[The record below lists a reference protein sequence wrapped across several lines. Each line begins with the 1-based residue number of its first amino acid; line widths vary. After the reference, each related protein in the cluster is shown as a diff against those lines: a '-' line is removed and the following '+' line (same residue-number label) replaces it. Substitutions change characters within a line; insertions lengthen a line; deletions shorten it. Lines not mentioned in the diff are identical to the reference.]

1 MAHIKK
7 IVIPL
12 VSLAVLFLIEYLGFF
27 NGVNGYFYDLS
38 FRLRGA
44 RTPPASIVI
53 VAVDEKT
60 MAELGRWPIARRH
73 YATLLE
79 KTKLAAAVGFDIVM
93 AEPSPD
99 DAGLAAAI
107 AKQGAV
113 VLPIVI
119 EEDMTAVYPSRV
131 LASARTGHVHIER
144 GLDGIAREVYHTLYF
159 RGKKLPSFSS
169 VVRETAAKSP
179 FARQEL
185 ASGGG
190 GSDAIV
196 QSDAMTI
203 NFYGGPG
210 AFTKISFA
218 DVAKGAYPPDTF
230 RGKIVLVG
238 ITALGLVDSVTTPF
252 SETRLG
258 TAGVEVQA
266 NILANL
272 LEGNAVGIVPL
283 SVRFPAGA
291 LFAVL
296 LYAFFFRTTEGKGAL
311 VLVAA
316 LGLGSLSV
324 FLVFSLRHVWFAPA
338 GSLAATVVLFAA
350 AYVVKLS
357 EAAASLGATY
367 KAIGPHLRNRPAGT
381 GGSTVAGGLAGIVT
395 PRGIQAQASLLA
407 DITHELIFEK
417 ELSDRILL
425 SDVFGVAVF
434 DGEGRAVMASR
445 DVRRICDVNAVPLDG
460 RDRFAAGLS
469 PFVLE
474 KGGEGQPF
482 ERWLAMPSV
491 TVSLAKPEKRF
502 LKLDVS
508 RLPIGETDYALF
520 ILSDITKIKE
530 VEILKGQI
538 VSIVSHEMKTP
549 MFNILGFSEI
559 MARDLDGDMGRY
571 AAIVKEESERLTK
584 FVNTFL
590 DINRIEE
597 GRQQIVRSDV
607 DLAGLV
613 RDVAAKM
620 EPVARKRNIRID
632 VEAPE
637 ALGAVSLDRDLT
649 AQSVLNLAENAIKYS
664 PPGKAVTIR
673 VAEDADAVNVEVA
686 DEGYGIREKDLER
699 IFEKFFRSDPE
710 APENIKGSG
719 LGLTFVKE
727 ATEAQGGTVGAKSA
741 FGRGSTFTIR
751 FPAKRSAA

>member
-1 MAHIKK
+1 MKK

-12 VSLAVLFLIEYLGFF
+12 VSLAVLFLIEYLGFL

-38 FRLRGA
+38 FRLRGP
-44 RTPPASIVI
+44 RTPPAGIVV

-73 YATLLE
+73 YTTLLE
-79 KTKLAAAVGFDIVM
+79 RTKDAAAVGFDIVM

-107 AKQGAV
+107 AGHGNA

-159 RGKKLPSFSS
+159 GGKTLPSFSS
-169 VVRETAAKSP
+169 VVLETASKSP
-179 FARQEL
+179 FAREKL
-185 ASGGG
+185 ATGGG
-190 GSDAIV
+190 APADIV
-196 QSDAMTI
+196 QGDAMTI
-203 NFYGGPG
+203 HFYGGPG
-210 AFTKISFA
+210 TFARVSFL
-218 DVAKGAYPPDTF
+218 DVVKGAYPPDYF
-230 RGKIVLVG
+230 RKKIVLVG
-238 ITALGLVDSVTTPF
+238 ITALGLVDSVMTPF

-272 LEGNAVGIVPL
+272 LEGNAVRIVPL
-283 SVRFPAGA
+283 AVRFPAGA
-291 LFAVL
+291 LLAVI
-296 LYAFFFRTTEGKGAL
+296 LYVFFFRTTEGKGAL

-316 LGLGSLSV
+316 LGLGSLAV
-324 FLVFSLRHVWFAPA
+324 FLVFSLGQAWFAPA
-338 GSLAATVVLFAA
+338 GSLAAVVVLFAS

-367 KAIGPHLRNRPAGT
+367 KAIGPHLRNRPAES
-381 GGSTVAGGLAGIVT
+381 GGNPVAGGLAGIVT

-434 DGEGRAVMASR
+434 DGEGRAVMAST
-445 DVRRICDVNAVPLDG
+445 DVRRICGENGVSLES

-474 KGGEGQPF
+474 KAGEGPPF

-491 TVSLAKPEKRF
+491 TVSLERPDKRF

-508 RLPIGETDYALF
+508 RLPIGKTDYALF

-559 MARDLDGDMGRY
+559 MARDLDGEMGRY

-597 GRQQIVRSDV
+597 GRQRIVRTDA

-620 EPVARKRNIRID
+620 EPLARKRDIRIV
-632 VEAPE
+632 VEAP
-637 ALGAVSLDRDLT
+637 AAVRTVPLDRDLT
-649 AQSVLNLAENAIKYS
+649 AQAVLNLAENAVKYS
-664 PPGKAVTIR
+664 PAGRAVAIR
-673 VAEDADAVNVEVA
+673 VTEDAESVALEIA

-699 IFEKFFRSDPE
+699 IFEKFYRADPG

-727 ATEAQGGTVGAKSA
+727 ATEAQGGRVEAKSV
-741 FGRGSTFTIR
+741 FGRGSSFTIR
-751 FPAKRSAA
+751 FPAKKSAP